1 MADAM
6 HIRDH
11 PVVNDISDTQTT
23 LDFISQKW
31 VKNNY

>member
-1 MADAM
+1 MFMADAM

-23 LDFISQKW
+23 LDFISQKGE
-31 VKNNY
+31 N